1 MTARRGG
8 DRLQRSNSRG
18 ESEGRRLVAVPAVA
32 PHSPPLSDLAEG
44 KEAINGVTTVEGRVA
59 VAPLLLSRPIFGL
72 MRAREGGGVA
82 KGEVA
87 VVAGDDKGQ
96 GLHRWM
102 WLIWPWRRWIQPWRQ
117 RRVDPVGDP
126 SPRSGFVKRV
136 NAINC
141 GALWIWQFGIHFC
154 DLGIIVLDW

>member
-1 MTARRGG
+1 M
-8 DRLQRSNSRG
+8 
-18 ESEGRRLVAVPAVA
+18 AVPAVA

-59 VAPLLLSRPIFGL
+59 VAPLLPSRPIFGL

-126 SPRSGFVKRV
+126 SPRSGYVSSPCSLSVSHPWMFMD
-136 NAINC
+136 
-141 GALWIWQFGIHFC
+141 ALVS
-154 DLGIIVLDW
+154 DLSHRT

>member
-1 MTARRGG
+1 MTRGV
-8 DRLQRSNSRG
+8 LVA
-18 ESEGRRLVAVPAVA
+18 EGRRLVAVLAVA
-32 PHSPPLSDLAEG
+32 PHSPPLPDLARG

-59 VAPLLLSRPIFGL
+59 VAPPLPSRPIFGL
-72 MRAREGGGVA
+72 MRAREGGGAA

-87 VVAGDDKGQ
+87 AVASDDKGQ

-102 WLIWPWRRWIQPWRQ
+102 WLIWRWRRWILPWRQ

-126 SPRSGFVKRV
+126 SPRSGFVKQV

-141 GALWIWQFGIHFC
+141 GAIWIWQFGIHFC